1 MVGGVASG
9 WWERG
14 TGGSGGAAVLTAWH
28 TRRVVGRSSDR
39 QGFDCTIHKK
49 EREKDK
55 ANVAW
60 LDGENFV
67 CAMCDLGWV
76 GVGGVMGEWM
86 RNRPMYRV
94 FSRTQTK
101 VSDQFWRRKLP

>member
-1 MVGGVASG
+1 MGCQVEPLTV
-9 WWERG
+9 ELRLCYPHG
-14 TGGSGGAAVLTAWH
+14 TQGALWGDIVIDKGSI
-28 TRRVVGRSSDR
+28 TR
-39 QGFDCTIHKK
+39 FHKK

-76 GVGGVMGEWM
+76 GVDGVMGERM

-101 VSDQFWRRKLP
+101 VSDQLWRRNFP